1 MTINFENYGNFYV
14 GLNYVDGTDLAFGS
28 TTKPVN
34 FKEAVDFIESKV
46 KEDLTIVD
54 AFICDAYTGEV
65 VATIEK
71 ENEDFAD
78 DENWYA
84 DEWRDDYDECGFNP
98 YMGCYDFDC

>member
-65 VATIEK
+65 VATIER
-71 ENEDFAD
+71 ENEDFID
-78 DENWYA
+78 DYYEP
-84 DEWRDDYDECGFNP
+84 DYDECGYNP

>member
-14 GLNYVDGTDLAFGS
+14 GLNYADGTDLAFGS

-46 KEDLTIVD
+46 NDDLTIVD

-65 VATIEK
+65 VATIER
-71 ENEDFAD
+71 ENEDFID
-78 DENWYA
+78 DYYEP
-84 DEWRDDYDECGFNP
+84 DYDECGYNP

>member
-14 GLNYVDGTDLAFGS
+14 GLNYADGTDLAFGS

-46 KEDLTIVD
+46 REDLTIVD

-65 VATIEK
+65 VATIER
-71 ENEDFAD
+71 ENEDFID
-78 DENWYA
+78 DYYEP
-84 DEWRDDYDECGFNP
+84 DYDECGYDP
-98 YMGCYDFDC
+98 YMGCYSFDC

>member
-14 GLNYVDGTDLAFGS
+14 GLNYADGTDLAFGS

-65 VATIEK
+65 VATIER
-71 ENEDFAD
+71 ENEDFID
-78 DENWYA
+78 DYYEP
-84 DEWRDDYDECGFNP
+84 DYDECGYNP
-98 YMGCYDFDC
+98 YMGCYDFDY

>member
-14 GLNYVDGTDLAFGS
+14 GLNYADGTDLAFGS

-46 KEDLTIVD
+46 NDDLTIVD

-65 VATIEK
+65 VATIK
-71 ENEDFAD
+71 RENEDFID
-78 DENWYA
+78 DYYEP
-84 DEWRDDYDECGFNP
+84 DYDECGYNP

>member
-14 GLNYVDGTDLAFGS
+14 GLNYADGTDLAFGS

-65 VATIEK
+65 VATIER
-71 ENEDFAD
+71 ENEDFID
-78 DENWYA
+78 DYYEP
-84 DEWRDDYDECGFNP
+84 DYDECGYNP

>member
-14 GLNYVDGTDLAFGS
+14 GLNYADGTDLAFGS

-46 KEDLTIVD
+46 NDDLTIVD

-65 VATIEK
+65 VATIER
-71 ENEDFAD
+71 ENEDFID
-78 DENWYA
+78 DYYEP
-84 DEWRDDYDECGFNP
+84 DYDEGGFNP

>member
-14 GLNYVDGTDLAFGS
+14 GLNYVDGTNLAFGS

-65 VATIEK
+65 VATIER
-71 ENEDFAD
+71 ENEDFID
-78 DENWYA
+78 DYYEP
-84 DEWRDDYDECGFNP
+84 DYDECGYNP

>member
-14 GLNYVDGTDLAFGS
+14 GLNYADGTDLAFGS

-54 AFICDAYTGEV
+54 AFICDAYTGEI
-65 VATIEK
+65 VATIER
-71 ENEDFAD
+71 ENEDFID
-78 DENWYA
+78 DYYEP
-84 DEWRDDYDECGFNP
+84 DYDECGYNP

>member
-28 TTKPVN
+28 TTKPIN
-34 FKEAVDFIESKV
+34 FKEAIDFIESKV
-46 KEDLTIVD
+46 NEDLTIVD

-65 VATIEK
+65 VATIER
-71 ENEDFAD
+71 ENEDFID
-78 DENWYA
+78 DYYEP
-84 DEWRDDYDECGFNP
+84 DYDECGYNP

>member
-1 MTINFENYGNFYV
+1 MIINFENYGNFYV
-14 GLNYVDGTDLAFGS
+14 GLNYADGTDLAFGS

-65 VATIEK
+65 VATIER
-71 ENEDFAD
+71 ENEDFID
-78 DENWYA
+78 DYYEP
-84 DEWRDDYDECGFNP
+84 DYDECGYNP

>member
-14 GLNYVDGTDLAFGS
+14 GLNYADGTDLAFGS

-34 FKEAVDFIESKV
+34 FKEAIDFIESKV

-65 VATIEK
+65 VATIER
-71 ENEDFAD
+71 ENEDFID
-78 DENWYA
+78 DYYEP
-84 DEWRDDYDECGFNP
+84 DYDECGYNP